1 MPFAQYRDH
10 FLLHKEKYLPYLY
23 PILMPILTMYSSR
36 AQIHSFQDGVIYWL
50 FVGFIQLILLILT
63 QKIIYSTYYNQKIR
77 WFLAL
82 FLGSLVVLFYIFL
95 DYHFLNVLERFQF
108 PNKWGPV
115 MRFILNIAIFIAL
128 LESIKSASDRRKILI
143 NNAMLENENA
153 IAQLHLLVQQVNP
166 HFLFNSLTV
175 LLSMARTKDA
185 RTNSFIEKMGDLYRQ
200 SLENNKGTV
209 TVQEELN
216 FFNAYLYLMG
226 LRHENALFV
235 DVKVSDESLI
245 YHLPAFSLQLL
256 AENCIKHNI
265 VSEAKPLYIRLYQ
278 KDPNSLTVSNNF
290 QPKTQKSESFGI
302 GITNLKKRY
311 SLEGIVQGVTIKQD
325 ENNYETTLKLF

>member
-36 AQIHSFQDGVIYWL
+36 AQIHSLQNAVIYWL
-50 FVGFIQLILLILT
+50 FVGFIQWVLLVLT
-63 QKIIYSTYYNQKIR
+63 QKIIYSAGYHQKIR
-77 WFLAL
+77 WLLA
-82 FLGSLVVLFYIFL
+82 FFVGSVVVFFYIFL
-95 DYHFLNVLERFQF
+95 DCHFFHVVERFQF

-115 MRFILNIAIFIAL
+115 MRFLLNIPIFIAL
-128 LESIKSASDRRKILI
+128 LESIKSASKRRKILV

-153 IAQLHLLVQQVNP
+153 IAQLHLLLQQVNP
-166 HFLFNSLTV
+166 HFLFNCLTV
-175 LLSMARTKDA
+175 LLSMTRAKDVRTD
-185 RTNSFIEKMGDLYRQ
+185 SFIEKMGELYRQ
-200 SLENNKGTV
+200 SLENNKGAV

-216 FFNAYLYLMG
+216 FFNAYLYLMC
-226 LRHENALFV
+226 LRHENAIFV
-235 DVKVSDESLI
+235 DIKVSDESLT
-245 YHLPAFSLQLL
+245 YHLPTFSLQLL

-278 KDPNSLTVSNNF
+278 KDPKSLTVSNNY
-290 QPKTQKSESFGI
+290 QPKTQKNESFGI

-311 SLEGIVQGVTIKQD
+311 SLEGIEQGVTIQQD
-325 ENNYETTLKLF
+325 EIHYETTLKLF